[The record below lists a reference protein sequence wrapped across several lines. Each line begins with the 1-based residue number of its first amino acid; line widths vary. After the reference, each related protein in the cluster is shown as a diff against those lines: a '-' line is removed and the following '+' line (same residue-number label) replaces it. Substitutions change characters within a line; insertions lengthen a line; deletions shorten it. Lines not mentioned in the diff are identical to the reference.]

1 MSVTFSDRGEH
12 LKITAEK
19 HILCFLWFVGHES
32 GSYRDVADRFGVAI
46 STLYNIITRVTEF
59 IMTLAPNIIK
69 YPTQEEK
76 EETANYFLREKGF
89 PNVIGIILYLYLY
102 SCFIRNVLFTYTFL
116 GAIDGSHVRIDKPLE
131 DTDSY
136 INRKQYFSLHIQG
149 MVNHKMK
156 FLDVFIGYPGSVHD
170 ARVFKNS
177 SLYNDL
183 RELCGGL
190 LKLEN
195 K

>member
-1 MSVTFSDRGEH
+1 MSLV
-12 LKITAEK
+12 
-19 HILCFLWFVGHES
+19 
-32 GSYRDVADRFGVAI
+32 
-46 STLYNIITRVTEF
+46 
-59 IMTLAPNIIK
+59 
-69 YPTQEEK
+69 
-76 EETANYFLREKGF
+76 
-89 PNVIGIILYLYLY
+89 LYLHFY
-102 SCFIRNVLFTYTFL
+102 SCFVKNVLLICTYL
-116 GAIDGSHVRIDKPLE
+116 GAIDGSHVRIDKPVE
-131 DTDSY
+131 DADSY

-149 MVNHKMK
+149 TVNHNLK

-177 SLYNDL
+177 SIYNDL